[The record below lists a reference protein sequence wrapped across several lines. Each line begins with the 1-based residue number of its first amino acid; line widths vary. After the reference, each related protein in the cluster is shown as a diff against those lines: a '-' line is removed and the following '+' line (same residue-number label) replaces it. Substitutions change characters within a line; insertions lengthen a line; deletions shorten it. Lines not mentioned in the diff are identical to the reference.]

1 MKALAKS
8 GAEVI
13 ALTRTQADLDS
24 LKEEVQVHC
33 QQIHVYMVKV
43 IVSAIYFKV

>member
-1 MKALAKS
+1 MELTYILWHFMAGIGRAVCRALIQS

-24 LKEEVQVHC
+24 LQQEVGV
-33 QQIHVYMVKV
+33 
-43 IVSAIYFKV
+43 